1 MAAGQETRGGLFGE
15 NQQPASINKYCQ
27 IVWNGKLTDRTFLS
41 FFEPKLYDRLI
52 AVTYVSSPRFFFRV
66 TDGFKYVT
74 LILGIPDGN
83 VAKQFDFLNPAAPL
97 TFWNEL
103 SDSQRGRVRDGSI
116 EVRYAP
122 KGHAIHSKIYL
133 LSGPAGRRV
142 MTGSANLTQ
151 HAIQG
156 AQFEEMLVW
165 DTPAACDLYEQRV
178 QQIQQETVDYIPEE
192 AKRRVTAIDLTN
204 ASPEVFSRVLE
215 ETLSRDKVGLII
227 PSDCV
232 QEIKERA
239 QQVEIEQEQVVLLK
253 NIIETIAVPLSAGK
267 QILSAAGLTKN
278 SERVRK
284 LFVKTKKTDKSSLP
298 DVLPNL
304 TVGTDMRLYRDG
316 NLEEPYAQGLLEGPQ
331 ISGYLE
337 RIGRFLDAYRQ
348 FTVQDNDLLTNQKRI
363 GEAILYSFFSPY
375 LWKVREDIEREHLG
389 MRGDIPPFL
398 LLAGKAWSG
407 KTHLLRFISI
417 LLGGDGDF
425 YHYESLSPSGIRAL
439 IDQSGNPTPSVFPI
453 LIDEVDKE
461 YFSGTGN
468 RGEGMLKY
476 LADQLTATHPC
487 LIGTTN
493 NTFRANNQIVR
504 RMYYLEVTAAFVEES
519 RAQSEH
525 FFQEAID
532 GLDTGLF
539 KDFTLRVQDKMRD
552 VTSYYDGHDF
562 LAPARAVFREYYKLA
577 GQQLPAWF
585 PAELLQDY
593 YDRGRRIWNDL
604 YRTHKRFFEVH
615 DDRIKVDLRD
625 VFGEGFERYASLK
638 MLPAQV
644 VLEDQGILVLRR
656 KEFFKFLRLKPS
668 KFFELFGGK
677 S

>member
-1 MAAGQETRGGLFGE
+1 MAKALETGNGLFGE
-15 NQQPASINKYCQ
+15 SQHSAGINKYCQ

-41 FFEPKLYDRLI
+41 FFEPEVYDRLI

-66 TDGFKYVT
+66 TDGFKHVT
-74 LILGIPDGN
+74 LVLGIPDGN
-83 VAKQFDFLNPAAPL
+83 VAKQFDFLNPTAPL

-122 KGHAIHSKIYL
+122 KGHAIHSKIYT
-133 LSGPAGRRV
+133 LSGPVGRRV
-142 MTGSANLTQ
+142 MMGSANLTQ

-156 AQFEEMLVW
+156 AQFEEVLVW
-165 DTPAACDLYEQRV
+165 DTPSACDVYEQRV
-178 QQIQQETVDYIPEE
+178 QQILQETVDYIPEE
-192 AKRRVTAIDLTN
+192 AKRRVSAIDLTN
-204 ASPEVFSRVLE
+204 VSPEVLSRVLE
-215 ETLSRDKVGLII
+215 EALSRDKIGLII
-227 PSDCV
+227 PSNCV
-232 QEIKERA
+232 QEIKERV
-239 QQVEIEQEQVVLLK
+239 QQIEIEQEQVVLLK
-253 NIIETIAVPLSAGK
+253 NIVEAVAVPISGGK
-267 QILSAAGLTKN
+267 QLLSMAGLTKN
-278 SERVRK
+278 SEHVRK
-284 LFVKTKKTDKSSLP
+284 LFVKAKKTDKFSIP

-304 TVGTDMRLYRDG
+304 TVGSDMRLFRDG
-316 NLEEPYAQGLLEGPQ
+316 NLEEPYARSLLEGPQ
-331 ISGYLE
+331 IAGYLE
-337 RIGRFLDAYRQ
+337 HIGRFVDAYRQ
-348 FTVQDNDLLTNQKRI
+348 FTVQDSALLTNQRRI
-363 GEAILYSFFSPY
+363 YEAILYSFFSPY
-375 LWKVREDIEREHLG
+375 LWKVREDVERERLG

-439 IDQSGNPTPSVFPI
+439 IDQSGNPTPSVFPV

-493 NTFRANNQIVR
+493 NSFRANSQIVR
-504 RMYYLEVTAAFVEES
+504 RMYYLEVTTAYLEES
-519 RAQSEH
+519 RSQSER
-525 FFQEAID
+525 FFREVID
-532 GLDTGLF
+532 GLDAGLF

-577 GQQLPAWF
+577 GQEIPAWF
-585 PAELLQDY
+585 PGRDFAGLLRTRTPDLERPVPHAQAVLPSS
-593 YDRGRRIWNDL
+593 RRSHQGRPPRPVRRRI
-604 YRTHKRFFEVH
+604 REIFQSQV
-615 DDRIKVDLRD
+615 
-625 VFGEGFERYASLK
+625 AA
-638 MLPAQV
+638 PAGPPGGA
-644 VLEDQGILVLRR
+644 GIFVLRR
-656 KEFFKFLRLKPS
+656 EEFFKFLRLKPS
-668 KFFELFGGK
+668 KFFELFGEK
-677 S
+677 

>member
-1 MAAGQETRGGLFGE
+1 MALAQETGNGLFGE
-15 NQQPASINKYCQ
+15 SQHSSGVNKYCQ
-27 IVWNGKLTDRTFLS
+27 IVWNGRLTDRPFLS
-41 FFEPKLYDRLI
+41 FFETEVYDRLT

-66 TDGFKYVT
+66 TDGFKHVM
-74 LILGIPDGN
+74 LVLGIPDGN
-83 VAKQFDFLNPAAPL
+83 VAKQFDFLNPTAPL
-97 TFWNEL
+97 TFWNDL

-116 EVRYAP
+116 EVRYAL

-142 MTGSANLTQ
+142 LMGSANLTQ

-156 AQFEEMLVW
+156 AQFEEVLVW
-165 DTPAACDLYEQRV
+165 DTPLACDLYEQRV
-178 QQIQQETVDYIPEE
+178 QQILQETVDYIPAE
-192 AKRRVTAIDLTN
+192 AKRHISAIDLTN
-204 ASPEVFSRVLE
+204 VSPEVLSRVLE

-232 QEIKERA
+232 QEIKERV
-239 QQVEIEQEQVVLLK
+239 QQIEIEQEQVVLLK
-253 NIIETIAVPLSAGK
+253 NIVETIAVPISAGK
-267 QILSAAGLTKN
+267 QLLSTAGLTKN

-284 LFVKTKKTDKSSLP
+284 LFVKAKKTDNTSMP

-304 TVGTDMRLYRDG
+304 TVGSDMRLYRDG
-316 NLEEPYAQGLLEGPQ
+316 NLEEPYAQDLLEGPQ
-331 ISGYLE
+331 IAGYLE
-337 RIGRFLDAYRQ
+337 RIGRFVDAYRQ
-348 FTVQDNDLLTNQKRI
+348 FTVQDSDLLTNQKRI

-417 LLGGDGDF
+417 LLGGDGEF

-439 IDQSGNPTPSVFPI
+439 IDQSGNPTPSVFPV

-493 NTFRANNQIVR
+493 NSFRANNQIVR

-525 FFQEAID
+525 FFQGVVD
-532 GLDTGLF
+532 GLDAGLF

-562 LAPARAVFREYYKLA
+562 LAPARAVFREYYRLA
-577 GQQLPAWF
+577 GQEVPPWF
-585 PAELLQDY
+585 PAQVLQDY

-604 YRTHKRFFEVH
+604 YRTHKRFFQVH
-615 DDRIKVDLRD
+615 DDRIKVDPRD
-625 VFGEGFERYASLK
+625 LFGDGFERYSSLK
-638 MLPAQV
+638 LLPAQV

-668 KFFELFGGK
+668 KFFELFGEK
-677 S
+677 

>member
-1 MAAGQETRGGLFGE
+1 MATAQETGNGLFGE
-15 NQQPASINKYCQ
+15 SQHSGGVNKYCQ
-27 IVWNGKLTDRTFLS
+27 IVWNGRLTDRTFLS
-41 FFEPKLYDRLI
+41 FFEPEVYDRLI

-66 TDGFKYVT
+66 TDGFKHVT

-83 VAKQFDFLNPAAPL
+83 VAKQFDFLNPNAPL
-97 TFWNEL
+97 TFWNDL
-103 SDSQRGRVRDGSI
+103 SDAQRGRVCDSSI

-142 MTGSANLTQ
+142 MMGSANLTQ

-156 AQFEEMLVW
+156 AQFEEVLVW
-165 DTPAACDLYEQRV
+165 DTPSACDVYEQRV
-178 QQIQQETVDYIPEE
+178 QQILQETVDYIPEE
-192 AKRRVTAIDLTN
+192 AKRRVSAIDLTN
-204 ASPEVFSRVLE
+204 ASPEVFSRILE

-232 QEIKERA
+232 QEIKERV
-239 QQVEIEQEQVVLLK
+239 QQIEIEQEQVVLLK
-253 NIIETIAVPLSAGK
+253 NIVETIAVPISAGK
-267 QILSAAGLTKN
+267 QVLSTASLTKN

-284 LFVKTKKTDKSSLP
+284 LFVKSKKTDKASMP

-304 TVGTDMRLYRDG
+304 TVGSDMRLYRDG
-316 NLEEPYAQGLLEGPQ
+316 NVEEPYARSLLEGPQ
-331 ISGYLE
+331 IAGYLE

-348 FTVQDNDLLTNQKRI
+348 FTVQDSDLVTNQKRI

-425 YHYESLSPSGIRAL
+425 YHYEQLSPSSIRAF
-439 IDQSGNPTPSVFPI
+439 IDQSDNPTPSVFPI

-476 LADQLTATHPC
+476 LADQLTAMHPC

-504 RMYYLEVTAAFVEES
+504 RLYYLEVTAAFVEES

-525 FFQEAID
+525 FFQEVVN
-532 GLDTGLF
+532 GLDAGLF

-577 GQQLPAWF
+577 GQEVPTWF
-585 PAELLQDY
+585 PAEVLQDY

-604 YRTHKRFFEVH
+604 YHTHKRFFQVH

-625 VFGEGFERYASLK
+625 LFGEGFERYTTLK
-638 MLPAQV
+638 LLPAQV

-656 KEFFKFLRLKPS
+656 KEFFKFLRLRPN

-677 S
+677 